1 MMASIYYSMTMKQL
15 LTLRSKKM
23 SRLAKLESQRMGYLD
38 QQEHAKE
45 TRLLAKINAEIASRV
60 DQLPLFKAP

>member
-1 MMASIYYSMTMKQL
+1 MASIYYSMTMKQL